1 LTVSN
6 SAELPRRGFSLCARS
21 SCAEVRS
28 RLRSDRALAAG
39 ARRPRPSCSLLR
51 PSSPATPSVLPTLLV
66 EPMSSSPARW
76 SPSPLC
82 SPPTSPPSELAG
94 AIPWK
99 IRARPGRPLF
109 PAPSA
114 VVPFLPGH
122 ANVVFALI
130 TKPLCSRRACITPVV
145 TSCTLQSLTSCLA
158 SRLFD
163 ETLKPIDCRRTA
175 AVHGCLRYLR
185 QLARPAALYT
195 SPFRIV
201 FEPVEPR
208 IPNVR
213 QKYARSVCIAYQVLD
228 RRLQSKVVVI
238 SCIIKKFQE
247 SGEDGVSSIM
257 FTKYSTQRPI

>member
-1 LTVSN
+1 VDSPCARARPVPRSDLACARTAPLLPVLADRGRPAPCSDQ
-6 SAELPRRGFSLCARS
+6 ARPRRPVCCLLC
-21 SCAEVRS
+21 
-28 RLRSDRALAAG
+28 
-39 ARRPRPSCSLLR
+39 
-51 PSSPATPSVLPTLLV
+51 
-66 EPMSSSPARW
+66 SSSPCRAPLRVGRRVLSLLASYFSSVGARW
-76 SPSPLC
+76 CHSLEDSRSPRS
-82 SPPTSPPSELAG
+82 S
-94 AIPWK
+94 
-99 IRARPGRPLF
+99 
-109 PAPSA
+109 
-114 VVPFLPGH
+114 VVPSTLSRRALPARSRKRCVCPDH
-122 ANVVFALI
+122 
-130 TKPLCSRRACITPVV
+130 KPLCSRRAYITPVV
-145 TSCTLQSLTSCLA
+145 TSCTLRSLTPCLA